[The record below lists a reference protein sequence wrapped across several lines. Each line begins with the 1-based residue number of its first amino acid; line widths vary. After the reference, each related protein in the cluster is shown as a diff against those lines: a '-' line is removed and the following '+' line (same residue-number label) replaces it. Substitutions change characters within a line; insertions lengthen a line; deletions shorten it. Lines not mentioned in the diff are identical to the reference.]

1 MRIRKNDLLPW
12 FIQDHGALPAS
23 YLASCRKFFKELSI
37 KHQATSVRHFV
48 AGQNDPLT
56 PGSSIKR
63 QAVALWRPGIRVK
76 NIKRRRKYE
85 YTEH

>member
-1 MRIRKNDLLPW
+1 MRILKRDLTHW

-37 KHQATSVRHFV
+37 KQQATSMRHFV
-48 AGQNDPLT
+48 AGQNDSLT

-76 NIKRRRKYE
+76 NIKRRKI
-85 YTEH
+85 

>member
-23 YLASCRKFFKELSI
+23 YLKSCRKFFKDLSI

-76 NIKRRRKYE
+76 NIKRRKV
-85 YTEH
+85 